1 MRADQSTLKRVGLNW
16 PNIRKNDMHQYTR
29 ITSLLATDCGRLLM
43 ADILNQSVKELK
55 LSKLTNTRQRASPV
69 ECAVEP
75 WGLAIL
81 EDGKVAVTS
90 ATSNCICLRDI
101 KGSKGGW
108 WPFGGLKGSKVNVIK
123 TVRKYCGVACG
134 GNSTLIV
141 SCKSEGDKP
150 AGVDIIGLT
159 GELLRT
165 IVTSRQIDDL
175 KCPDYIHMVQG
186 ELLIAD
192 HESHAVLRLNF
203 PTGKLM
209 AVHEHKDLK
218 NPCQITSDRLG
229 NVYVASNGGRCILAI
244 RADGKWRNLL
254 KADDLR
260 NLFSS
265 VEHLNP
271 HSVTVTTDSQ
281 PTLIVGWQND
291 QSGSAVTCH
300 VKEVMS

>member
-1 MRADQSTLKRVGLNW
+1 MRADQSTLRRVGFHR
-16 PNIRKNDMHQYTR
+16 PNIRKADKHEYTQ
-29 ITSLLATDCGRLLM
+29 ITSLLATDCGQLLM

-55 LSKLTNTRQRASPV
+55 LSKLTNTRQKASPV

-81 EDGKVAVTS
+81 EDGRLAVTS
-90 ATSNCICLRDI
+90 ATTNCICLGDVR
-101 KGSKGGW
+101 
-108 WPFGGLKGSKVNVIK
+108 GSKVNVIK
-123 TVRKYCGVACG
+123 TVRKYRGVACG

-141 SCKSEGDKP
+141 SCKSEGKLP
-150 AGVDIIGLT
+150 ASVDIIDLTRLT
-159 GELLRT
+159 GGKATVLRT
-165 IVTSRQIDDL
+165 IVTSEEINHL
-175 KCPDYIHMVQG
+175 KCPDYIHMMQG

-192 HESHAVLRLNF
+192 RESHAVLRLNF

-209 AVHEHKDLK
+209 AVHKHNDLK
-218 NPCQITSDRLG
+218 NPCQIATDRLG
-229 NVYVASNGGRCILAI
+229 NVYVASKGGRCILAI

-260 NLFSS
+260 DLFSS

-300 VKEVMS
+300 VKDVMS